1 MTDFHRYLESL
12 IRGDIREAE
21 SQLLAE
27 REPFTFATA
36 RPQWAPPR
44 HYEVEHLVM
53 DWRMDLERE
62 HVDAISKLR
71 IRSIVPN
78 LDQVVLH
85 AAELN
90 ISGVRDS
97 QDNELEWELRPEDEH
112 LVVILSNHLSE
123 GERNELTFTY
133 TIDHPRAGLYFTNP
147 SPEFP
152 NIETSAWTQLQDDYA
167 RYVVP
172 IYDNPSHKHTVE
184 VFVTV
189 PDGFYAMSNG
199 VLVERKSN
207 DDGTETF
214 HWLNEKRMPAYL
226 MTVAVSQFAEYKED
240 LDGLEVSY
248 YAHPKWDR
256 DTVYRSF
263 KKTPDMI
270 RFFSEKLGVKF
281 PWDKYAQVVVAN
293 FIYGGMENVS
303 ATTLTDAT
311 LHDEKAHQDFDSDG
325 LVSHELAHT
334 WGGDLVTCRTW
345 SHGWLNEGWAT
356 QMQNEWKHHD
366 KGDDEYLY
374 EQYGKQ
380 LSYFEEDKENYRR
393 PIVQNEWERG
403 ADVFD
408 RHLYP
413 GGAWRYYMLKHL
425 VGEDKWWKILG
436 EWMRRYSFSS
446 VYTHNLEELFSEMT
460 GEDFGWFF
468 EQWLYRAGYP
478 ECKITCS
485 HDEKNGHALVKI
497 EQTQRGDNMTPD
509 VFRFPLTVEFV
520 GDDDSRVR
528 YTMEVMERIHS
539 FYYPVKKK
547 PKQIVVDPDY
557 AVLMDATIEAPE
569 SMLID
574 QLLNGTNV
582 IQRIRAAQALGKKA
596 SPKGIEALG
605 KALLEDKFWGV
616 QFEIAK
622 VLGSMKSESALDE
635 LLKATNLTNT
645 RARTAVAAALG
656 QFYRS
661 DRAFQALKTMLED
674 QDSYFVVAAAAT
686 SIGKT
691 QHDDALQLLREGLK
705 TAAPSWQY
713 TVQNGYLNGLA
724 ETDKEEVIDI
734 IKPYS
739 EVGTPDEIRRIIPGL
754 LARLGKRYKKERPE
768 VKSDLEILLQDRS
781 FRVVVSSLRAAKT
794 YGDAALIPA
803 LENIADSQVEG
814 RIVRYA
820 RDATRALSKKKD
832 TTELDSIRKSV
843 ESLEKENRDLKD
855 RLAKVEAILEDKEEQ
870 K

>member
-21 SQLLAE
+21 MELLAD
-27 REPFTFATA
+27 REPFAFPTA
-36 RPQWAPPR
+36 HPQWAPPR
-44 HYEVEHLVM
+44 HYDVEHLVI
-53 DWRMDLERE
+53 DWKMDLERE

-71 IRSIVPN
+71 IKSIVPD
-78 LDQVVLH
+78 LGQVVLH

-90 ISGVRDS
+90 VSGVRDS
-97 QDNELEWELRPEDEH
+97 QDNELEWELRAEDEH
-112 LVVILSNHLSE
+112 LVVLLTNHLSE
-123 GERNELTFTY
+123 GEKEELIFTY
-133 TIDHPRAGLYFTNP
+133 TIDHPRAGLFFTKP
-147 SPEFP
+147 CPEFP
-152 NIETSAWTQLQDDYA
+152 SVETSAWTQLQDDYA

-172 IYDNPSHKHTVE
+172 IYDNPSHKHSVE
-184 VFVTV
+184 TFVTV
-189 PDGFYAMSNG
+189 PEGFYVMSNG
-199 VLVERKSN
+199 VLMDRKN
-207 DDGTETF
+207 NGDGTETF

-226 MTVAVSQFAEYKED
+226 ITIAVSQFVEYKED

-248 YAHPKWDR
+248 YAHSKWDR
-256 DTVYRSF
+256 ETVYRSF
-263 KKTPDMI
+263 EKTPEMI

-311 LHDEKAHQDFDSDG
+311 LHDEKAHLDIDSDG

-356 QMQNEWKHHD
+356 QMQNEWKRHD

-380 LSYFEEDKENYRR
+380 LSYFEEDKESYRR

-403 ADVFD
+403 GDVFD

-425 VGEDKWWKILG
+425 VGEERWWKILG
-436 EWMRRYSFSS
+436 EWLGRYSFHS

-468 EQWLYRAGYP
+468 EQWLYKAGYP

-485 HDEKNGHALVKI
+485 HDEKSGHALVKI
-497 EQTQRGDNMTPD
+497 EQTQKGDGMTPD
-509 VFRFPLTVEFV
+509 VFMFPFVVEFV
-520 GDDDSRVR
+520 DDDNNRVR
-528 YTMEVMERIHS
+528 YTMQVTERIHS

-557 AVLMDATIEAPE
+557 SVLMDATIDAPE
-569 SMLID
+569 SMLIE
-574 QLLNGTNV
+574 QLLNGTSV
-582 IQRIRAAQALGKKA
+582 MQRIRAAQALGKKA
-596 SPKGIEALG
+596 SPKSIEALG
-605 KALLEDKFWGV
+605 KALREDKFWGV

-622 VLGSMKSESALDE
+622 VLGSLKTESALDE

-645 RARTAVAAALG
+645 RARTAVATALG

-661 DRAFQALKTMLED
+661 DKAFQALKEMLED
-674 QDSYFVVAAAAT
+674 QESYFVVAAAAT

-691 QHDDALQLLREGLK
+691 QHDDAFELLRDGLK
-705 TAAPSWQY
+705 TAEPGWQY
-713 TVQNGYLNGLA
+713 TVQQGYLNGLV
-724 ETDKEEVIDI
+724 ETEKEEVIDI
-734 IKPYS
+734 IKPFL
-739 EVGTPDEIRRIIPGL
+739 EPGNPDEIRRIIPGL

-768 VKSDLEILLQDRS
+768 VKSDLERLLLDKS
-781 FRVVVSSLRAAKT
+781 FRVVIGALRAAKA
-794 YGDAALIPA
+794 YGDAALIPT
-803 LENIADSQVEG
+803 LQNISDSQVEG
-814 RIVRYA
+814 RVVRSA
-820 RDATRALSKKKD
+820 REAIRALGKKKD
-832 TTELDSIRKSV
+832 VTELDSIRKSV
-843 ESLEKENRDLKD
+843 ESLEKENKELKD
-855 RLAKVEAILEDKEEQ
+855 RLSRVEAILKEKEEQ